1 MPDNA
6 PAAVLEQPPAVPD
19 NAPAAVSDSG
29 NQVEGP
35 ANVKKEEEDSDSD
48 IEVVYIKP
56 ASKKAR
62 RSWTKVK
69 EEQLNHTA
77 PSLPLAASSSQT
89 ARGLFCSQGHGLELR
104 DPCDLCDFDLCRAC
118 ARKA

>member
-1 MPDNA
+1 M
-6 PAAVLEQPPAVPD
+6 PD

-35 ANVKKEEEDSDSD
+35 ANVEEEEDDKK
-48 IEVVYIKP
+48 VVYIKP

-69 EEQLNHTA
+69 EEQLDHTA
-77 PSLPLAASSSQT
+77 PSLPLLQT
-89 ARGLFCSQGHGLELR
+89 ARSLFCSQGHGGA
-104 DPCDLCDFDLCRAC
+104 DPPQNVL
-118 ARKA
+118 

>member
-1 MPDNA
+1 M
-6 PAAVLEQPPAVPD
+6 PD

-35 ANVKKEEEDSDSD
+35 ANVEEEEDDKK
-48 IEVVYIKP
+48 VVYIKP

-69 EEQLNHTA
+69 EEQLDHTA
-77 PSLPLAASSSQT
+77 PSLPLAASSSHT
-89 ARGLFCSQGHGLELR
+89 ARSLFCSLGHAWSCVTR
-104 DPCDLCDFDLCRAC
+104 R
-118 ARKA
+118 RT